1 VLAPHALLIHRVMS
15 DLVVEQRSRGFDVG
29 VDDDG
34 TPFARPKSKTKGP
47 ARELYDLARTCRK
60 AVAGKISLKGWTKE
74 WAAQPERIK
83 ALWKPVRNADRSI
96 DRSQIAMSFITHS
109 DASEAKGNY
118 YATVAPKPEIVLPVI
133 ETASRKITANPN
145 EKTRKSD
152 KYEAY
157 AIAAIRTAYRAIT
170 GNSGGRVIRN
180 GRLAGK
186 LVALRRE
193 IGSIFGTELFAVKDS
208 TQECRVLGPILYFQ
222 SARHDHQDDGG

>member
-1 VLAPHALLIHRVMS
+1 LQAIATQRIAAVNTTLTPVTRLDFVAEALERLDENVDVSVLAPHALLIHRVMS

-47 ARELYDLARTCRK
+47 ARELYDLARMCRK
-60 AVAGKISLKGWTKE
+60 AVAGKISLKGWTTE

-118 YATVAPKPEIVLPVI
+118 
-133 ETASRKITANPN
+133 
-145 EKTRKSD
+145 
-152 KYEAY
+152 
-157 AIAAIRTAYRAIT
+157 
-170 GNSGGRVIRN
+170 
-180 GRLAGK
+180 
-186 LVALRRE
+186 
-193 IGSIFGTELFAVKDS
+193 
-208 TQECRVLGPILYFQ
+208 
-222 SARHDHQDDGG
+222 